1 VRIVILR
8 MPLPLSVATLVC
20 ALAWTIFAIYVAD
33 GTIVLPNSIGVAL
46 AIIQVALWGLYAG
59 TPQSRADAEAA
70 KLANSAGD
78 AVPGEA
84 SAHQDAEGVTPLLSS
99 TGTEGRSS

>member
-1 VRIVILR
+1 

-70 KLANSAGD
+70 KLANSVSNAS
-78 AVPGEA
+78 GEA

-99 TGTEGRSS
+99 ASTEGRSSL